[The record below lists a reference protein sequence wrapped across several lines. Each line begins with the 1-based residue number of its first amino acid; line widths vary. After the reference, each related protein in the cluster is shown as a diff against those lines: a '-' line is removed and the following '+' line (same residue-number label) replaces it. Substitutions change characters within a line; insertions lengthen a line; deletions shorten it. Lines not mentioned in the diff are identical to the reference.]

1 MTPGLSYSM
10 ANLLLFKPVPKDSY
24 FYGKYR
30 YCITFTLD
38 EANALKS
45 LDHQYIDAIIERR
58 ILWREVAQQR
68 WTNGVQNAKHTIL
81 AKRYKDI
88 TDKTSENLHNFANL
102 LISTC
107 TEFKLVT
114 SVDQGWLYT
123 NAVSLIKKI
132 KSLNYLEN
140 KNYKEAIVSRPK
152 GTIKLQDPKHT
163 HRSYLKSI
171 KLTVHQKQN
180 LNNFFANQ
188 LDHVRVAP
196 AFYKFLTE
204 SPYLRT
210 QDYFFIDHVGESW
223 LIMLNLIHPG
233 IIRKT
238 MEIIPA

>member
-1 MTPGLSYSM
+1 MILVLLCSM
-10 ANLLLFKPVPKDSY
+10 ANPLQFRPVPKDSY

-38 EANALKS
+38 EVNALKS
-45 LDHQYIDAIIERR
+45 LDHQYIDAIIQRR

-81 AKRYKDI
+81 SKRYKDI
-88 TDKTSENLHNFANL
+88 TDKTLEDLHNFADL
-102 LISTC
+102 LISTS

-114 SVDQGWLYT
+114 SVNQGWIYT
-123 NAVSLIKKI
+123 NVVSFIKKI
-132 KSLNYLEN
+132 KSLNYLKN
-140 KNYKEAIVSRPK
+140 KDYTEAIVSRPK

-171 KLTVHQKQN
+171 KLTGQQKQN
-180 LNNFFANQ
+180 LINFFANQ

-196 AFYKFLTE
+196 AFNKFLIE

-223 LIMLNLIHPG
+223 LVMLNLIYPG

-238 MEIIPA
+238 MEIVPS

>member
-1 MTPGLSYSM
+1 
-10 ANLLLFKPVPKDSY
+10 
-24 FYGKYR
+24 
-30 YCITFTLD
+30 LD
-38 EANALKS
+38 EVNALKS
-45 LDHQYIDAIIERR
+45 LDHQYIDAIIQRR

-81 AKRYKDI
+81 SKRYKDI
-88 TDKTSENLHNFANL
+88 TDKTLEDLHNFVDL
-102 LISTC
+102 LISTS

-114 SVDQGWLYT
+114 SVNQGWIYT
-123 NAVSLIKKI
+123 NVVSFIKKI
-132 KSLNYLEN
+132 KSLNYLKN
-140 KNYKEAIVSRPK
+140 KDYTEAIVSRPK

-171 KLTVHQKQN
+171 KLTGQQKQN
-180 LNNFFANQ
+180 LINFFANQ
-188 LDHVRVAP
+188 LNHVRVAP
-196 AFYKFLTE
+196 AFNKFLIE

-223 LIMLNLIHPG
+223 LVMLNLIYPG

>member
-1 MTPGLSYSM
+1 M
-10 ANLLLFKPVPKDSY
+10 
-24 FYGKYR
+24 
-30 YCITFTLD
+30 D
-38 EANALKS
+38 EVNALKS
-45 LDHQYIDAIIERR
+45 LDHQYIDAIIQRR

-81 AKRYKDI
+81 SKRYKDI
-88 TDKTSENLHNFANL
+88 TDKTLEDLHNFADL
-102 LISTC
+102 LISTS

-114 SVDQGWLYT
+114 SVNQGWIYT
-123 NAVSLIKKI
+123 NVVSFIKKI
-132 KSLNYLEN
+132 KSLNYLKN
-140 KNYKEAIVSRPK
+140 KDYTEAIVSRPK

-171 KLTVHQKQN
+171 KLTGQQKQN
-180 LNNFFANQ
+180 LINFFANQ

-196 AFYKFLTE
+196 AFNKFLIE

-223 LIMLNLIHPG
+223 LVMLNLIYPG

-238 MEIIPA
+238 MEIVPS